1 MKIQVNTTEQDIN
14 EDLQASMSKT
24 FEYEICEAPHFKSD
38 YCFDFN
44 NQVKNSLNNLHD
56 SRIQN
61 NRDNLSKISFRNNE
75 EDSLAHDKFGE
86 SSI

>member
-1 MKIQVNTTEQDIN
+1 
-14 EDLQASMSKT
+14 MSKT

-44 NQVKNSLNNLHD
+44 NQVKNSHNNLHD

-61 NRDNLSKISFRNNE
+61 NRDIILKISFRNNKE
-75 EDSLAHDKFGE
+75 NSLAQDKLGE

>member
-1 MKIQVNTTEQDIN
+1 MKILVNSTDQDIN
-14 EDLQASMSKT
+14 EELQASMSKT

-38 YCFDFN
+38 YGFDFN
-44 NQVKNSLNNLHD
+44 NQLKNSHNNLHD

-61 NRDNLSKISFRNNE
+61 NRDIISKISFRNNE
-75 EDSLAHDKFGE
+75 EDSLAQDKFCE